1 MHVKIRIL
9 LVTAG
14 MLAALLGS
22 AVAEPPRPARDEPTT
37 RPNRPG
43 PTSRPS
49 DDDRDRRPPPKVS
62 PERIRELMARMKT
75 ENADLYA
82 RLAEMRENSPGVFQ
96 RTMGRLDQYVRQ
108 LDALPAELQ
117 EVYRRQHADNVRVAE
132 LVKQIGETP
141 DPQAK
146 AALTTELRTVVA
158 RQFDNG
164 QKIKEH
170 RLQTLAAQ
178 LEALKVELQQRAEKR
193 DEIIDGRITDLLG
206 GKADQ
211 W

>member
-49 DDDRDRRPPPKVS
+49 DDDRRPPPRVS
-62 PERIRELMARMKT
+62 PERIGELMARMKT

-82 RLAEMRENSPGVFQ
+82 RLTEMRENNPVAFQ
-96 RTMGRLDQYVRQ
+96 RTMNRLDQYVRQ
-108 LDALPAELQ
+108 LDALPDEMQ

-141 DPQAK
+141 DPQTK